1 MGNGK
6 TTRLM
11 VLELILILMERVTKV
26 NGLKINNMV
35 KVMKHGLME
44 PVTEVCIL
52 KEKNTEK
59 VSSLGLTNPHMMV
72 LLMKTILKVL
82 ESMFGTMVVSIRATG
97 STIKWKEKVSLTGQ
111 MVENMKAITKTTKKK
126 V

>member
-1 MGNGK
+1 MATFTMGNGK

-59 VSSLGLTNPHMMV
+59 AYILGQVFYIYNC
-72 LLMKTILKVL
+72 IN
-82 ESMFGTMVVSIRATG
+82 R
-97 STIKWKEKVSLTGQ
+97 
-111 MVENMKAITKTTKKK
+111 
-126 V
+126 

>member
-52 KEKNTEK
+52 KEKNMEK

-97 STIKWKEKVSLTGQ
+97 
-111 MVENMKAITKTTKKK
+111 
-126 V
+126 

>member
-1 MGNGK
+1 M
-6 TTRLM
+6 
-11 VLELILILMERVTKV
+11 
-26 NGLKINNMV
+26 
-35 KVMKHGLME
+35 
-44 PVTEVCIL
+44 L

-97 STIKWKEKVSLTGQ
+97 
-111 MVENMKAITKTTKKK
+111 
-126 V
+126 